1 VRENDPNTIQVIDA
15 HDRTVL
21 LDIVAGNGQAWPV
34 IWPKTGATLRSFHR
48 ISLAS
53 GGATKL
59 LNHPAEASYYVL
71 SGKGQVR
78 NADQTFDLL
87 EGSMIHI
94 EPRTNYA
101 FVADGGLE
109 LIGGPCP
116 TDPAIYG
123 GAASGPE
130 QKSVG
135 HIRLFHRDD
144 PGVQVPL
151 ISRDAR
157 LIIWLGAGSKTAN
170 MNFVRIQPGESNV
183 PHIHAESEDTIYILE
198 GRGTVMDFDHDLR
211 QDFGPDQVIH
221 VPVGLRH
228 AVYADKGERVVSV
241 GGPAPADL
249 GMLRVAG
256 LYPLK

>member
-1 VRENDPNTIQVIDA
+1 MRENDPGTIQVIDA
-15 HDRTVL
+15 HHRTVL

-34 IWPKTGATLRSFHR
+34 IWPNTGATLRSFHR

-59 LNHPAEASYYVL
+59 LHHPVEASYYVL
-71 SGKGQVR
+71 GGKGQVR
-78 NADQTFDLL
+78 NADAAFDLL

-94 EPRTNYA
+94 EPRTNYL
-101 FVADGGLE
+101 FLADGGLE

-116 TDPAIYG
+116 TDPAIYS
-123 GAASGPE
+123 GAAGGE
-130 QKSVG
+130 AQKSAG
-135 HIRLFHRDD
+135 RIRMFHRDD

-157 LIIWLGAGSKTAN
+157 LIIWLGAGSETAN
-170 MNFVRIQPGESNV
+170 LNFVKIQPGEGNV

-198 GRGTVMDFDHDLR
+198 GRGTVADFDHDLR
-211 QDFGPDQVIH
+211 LDFGPGQVIH
-221 VPVGLRH
+221 VPVGVRH

-241 GGPAPADL
+241 GGPAPADR
-249 GMLRVAG
+249 GMLRAAG
-256 LYPLK
+256 LYPR

>member
-1 VRENDPNTIQVIDA
+1 MRENDPGTIQVIDA
-15 HDRTVL
+15 DDRTAL

-71 SGKGQVR
+71 GGKGQVR
-78 NADQTFDLL
+78 NADETFDLF

-94 EPRTNYA
+94 EPRTNYL

-116 TDPAIYG
+116 TDPAIY
-123 GAASGPE
+123 SGPATSE
-130 QKSVG
+130 AQKSAG
-135 HIRLFHRDD
+135 RIRMFHRDD

-157 LIIWLGAGSKTAN
+157 LIIWLGAGSETAN
-170 MNFVRIQPGESNV
+170 LNFVKIQPGEGNV

-198 GRGTVMDFDHDLR
+198 GRGTVADFDHDLR
-211 QDFGPDQVIH
+211 LDFGPGQVIH
-221 VPVGLRH
+221 VPVGVRH

-241 GGPAPADL
+241 GGPAPADR
-249 GMLRVAG
+249 GMLRAAG
-256 LYPLK
+256 LYPR

>member
-21 LDIVAGNGQAWPV
+21 LDIVASNGQAWPV

-71 SGKGQVR
+71 SGKGHVR
-78 NADQTFDLL
+78 NADERFDLF

-94 EPRTNYA
+94 EPHTNYL
-101 FVADGGLE
+101 FVADDGLE

-116 TDPAIYG
+116 TDPAIYN
-123 GAASGPE
+123 GAVGGPE

-170 MNFVRIQPGESNV
+170 MNFVKIQAGEGNV

-198 GRGTVMDFDHDLR
+198 GRGTVADFDHDLR
-211 QDFGPDQVIH
+211 LDFGPDQVIH
-221 VPVGLRH
+221 VPVGVKH

-241 GGPAPADL
+241 GGPAPADR
-249 GMLRVAG
+249 GMLRAAG
-256 LYPLK
+256 LYPL

>member
-1 VRENDPNTIQVIDA
+1 
-15 HDRTVL
+15 L
-21 LDIVAGNGQAWPV
+21 
-34 IWPKTGATLRSFHR
+34 
-48 ISLAS
+48 
-53 GGATKL
+53 
-59 LNHPAEASYYVL
+59 
-71 SGKGQVR
+71 R
-78 NADQTFDLL
+78 NADESFDLS

-101 FVADGGLE
+101 FVANESLE

-116 TDPAIYG
+116 TDPAVYNG
-123 GAASGPE
+123 TVGDPE
-130 QKSVG
+130 QKSAG

-170 MNFVRIQPGESNV
+170 MNFVRIQPGEGNT
-183 PHIHAESEDTIYILE
+183 PHIHAKSEDTIYILE
-198 GRGTVMDFDHDLR
+198 GRGTVADFDHDLR
-211 QDFGPDQVIH
+211 LDFGPGQVIH
-221 VPVGLRH
+221 VPVGLKH

-256 LYPLK
+256 LYPLRA

>member
-15 HDRTVL
+15 HDRTEL

-34 IWPKTGATLRSFHR
+34 IWPKTGATLRSVHR

-59 LNHPAEASYYVL
+59 LNHPSEASYYVL
-71 SGKGQVR
+71 SGNGQVR
-78 NADQTFDLL
+78 NADETFELF
-87 EGSMIHI
+87 EGSMIHV
-94 EPRTNYA
+94 EPRTNYL
-101 FVADGGLE
+101 FVANDGLE

-116 TDPAIYG
+116 ADPAIYS
-123 GAASGPE
+123 GAAGGPE

-144 PGVQVPL
+144 PGVKVPL

-170 MNFVRIQPGESNV
+170 MNFVRIQPGEGNV

-198 GRGTVMDFDHDLR
+198 GRGTVADFDHDLR
-211 QDFGPDQVIH
+211 LDFGPDQVIH
-221 VPVGLRH
+221 VPVGVRH

-256 LYPLK
+256 LYPL

>member
-1 VRENDPNTIQVIDA
+1 VRENDPGTIQVIDA
-15 HDRTVL
+15 DDRTAL

-71 SGKGQVR
+71 GGKGQVR
-78 NADQTFDLL
+78 NADETFDLF

-94 EPRTNYA
+94 EPRTNYL

-116 TDPAIYG
+116 TDPAIY
-123 GAASGPE
+123 SGPATGE
-130 QKSVG
+130 AQKSAG
-135 HIRLFHRDD
+135 RIRMFHRDD

-157 LIIWLGAGSKTAN
+157 LIIWLGAGSETAN
-170 MNFVRIQPGESNV
+170 LNFVKIQPGEGNV

-198 GRGTVMDFDHDLR
+198 GRGTVADFDHDLR
-211 QDFGPDQVIH
+211 LDFGPGQVIH
-221 VPVGLRH
+221 VPVGVRH

-241 GGPAPADL
+241 GGPAPADR
-249 GMLRVAG
+249 GMLRAAG
-256 LYPLK
+256 LYPR